1 MTARTTS
8 KKFTR
13 LRIWKALTVNL
24 NVTAGILISLATGPL
39 LAQQDAPPLTLN
51 GYGTLAVIHANETGA
66 DYVPNALRSE
76 GAGRS
81 GRWNSAT
88 ENRAALQIDFHA
100 SSRLTA
106 TAQVIAEQDYGK
118 TYRPRLEWANLRYDH
133 SPALSVRLGRISL
146 GTFMT
151 SDYRKVGYA
160 LPWVRPPAEV
170 YRMVSI
176 TNSDGMDVTYRFD
189 TAGQTQHAVQLTYGR
204 NKVSELD
211 GAIRVPNMWGA
222 YYRVRRGPLSLHASY
237 LNPELDSVVFDE
249 LWDAYRAFGE
259 AGEAVVS
266 RYSGSGNRTP
276 FVALGLE
283 YDPGDWFVMTE
294 WGRGDSRTDFGA
306 RSAWYVSGGYRLREW
321 TPYLT
326 YARSAQANREVD
338 GLETSDFPPQ
348 THALIAEINQRLEL
362 AQGSITPGQQTASV
376 GIRWDVLPRASV
388 KAQYDRVSVDSGT
401 TGTFRNLVSPDYRP
415 SGADVFS
422 MTVDFL
428 F

>member
-24 NVTAGILISLATGPL
+24 NVTVGILISLATGPL
-39 LAQQDAPPLTLN
+39 LAQQDAPLLTLN

-88 ENRAALQIDFHA
+88 ENRAALQIDYHA

-118 TYRPRLEWANLRYDH
+118 TYRPRLEWANLRYEH

-160 LPWVRPPAEV
+160 LPWVRPPAEL
-170 YRMVSI
+170 YRLVSI
-176 TNSDGMDVTYRFD
+176 TNSDGVDVTYRFD
-189 TAGQTQHAVQLTYGR
+189 TAAQTYHSVQLTYGR

-222 YYRVRRGPLSLHASY
+222 YYRLEHGPLSLHASY
-237 LNPELDSVVFDE
+237 LNAKLDSRLTE
-249 LWDAYRAFGE
+249 ALWGAYRAFGPE
-259 AGEAVVS
+259 GNAVVS
-266 RYSGSGNRTP
+266 RYALSGKRAP

-294 WGRGDSRTDFGA
+294 WGRGDSRTGFGA
-306 RSAWYVSGGYRLREW
+306 RSAWYVSGGYRMGDW
-321 TPYLT
+321 TPYVT
-326 YARSAQANREVD
+326 YARSVEGKRQVD
-338 GLETSDFPPQ
+338 GLDTRNFPPPV
-348 THALIAEINQRLEL
+348 HGFIAELNQWLEL
-362 AQGSITPGQQTASV
+362 SQSAIAPGQRTVSA
-376 GIRWDVLPRASV
+376 GMRWDVLPRTSV
-388 KAQYDRVSVDSGT
+388 KAQYDRVSVDSGSV
-401 TGTFRNLVSPDYRP
+401 GTFDNLVSPDYRP